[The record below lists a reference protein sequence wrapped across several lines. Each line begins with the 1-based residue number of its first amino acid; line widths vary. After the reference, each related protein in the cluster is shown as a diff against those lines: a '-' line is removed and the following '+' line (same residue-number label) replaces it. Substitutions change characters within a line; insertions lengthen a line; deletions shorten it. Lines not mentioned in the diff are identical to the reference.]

1 MPADLV
7 TLAHEGTKAYSNTF
21 ELVHRREADGP
32 NAIWQADH
40 TPLDILL
47 IRPDGA
53 AAKPWLT
60 TVIDDHSR
68 AVAGYFLSFEDPS
81 ALHTSLALRQ
91 AIWRKEDSRWIVCGI
106 PDVLYTDNGSD
117 FTSQH
122 LEQVG
127 ADLKIRLVFS
137 IPGKPRGRGRIERFF
152 STVNEMFLCELDGY
166 APAGGV
172 VRGKPTLTLAEF
184 DTRFR
189 AFLLDVYHRRENAET
204 KMPPV
209 ERWEANGFLP
219 RMPDSLEQL
228 DLLLIQVAK
237 ARQVRA
243 DGIHFQSL
251 RYISTTLAAYVGET
265 VTLRID
271 PRDMAEIR
279 VFHEDKFLCRAVC
292 AELAGETVPL
302 REILRAR
309 NRRRR
314 ELRGVLRD
322 RQAAVNTLLDFKRGE
337 ITEKKDEPP
346 TPTDRARN
354 NEVRTRSQAIPERI
368 DRPASVIVETLEH
381 RRFAEFCDACRRYR
395 YIGLCYGSPGVGK
408 TLSARH
414 YANWEKVQAYWN
426 HQSRTKATLKEVSKG
441 SVAFYTSPVVE
452 LAQAIWS
459 VTSRR
464 LCLLHHAAIERARR
478 YEDAR
483 MKRLFIAPK
492 SCVTQKEPRWLSKC
506 PKRSTPRMLSMSS
519 GIARCEWPAP
529 CLIRLLCL
537 SSTKRT
543 GSEWPGWSKCGV
555 SLTTGVLAWF

>member
-1 MPADLV
+1 MDQLAGLPGEARKLALDRFRLIQPHLEDGRSLKLVAVAAQIPFRTAQRWVSLYRQFGLAALVRKKRTDNGQQREISAKLKEAIEGIALQKPPIPVTAICRQATRIAQDLGDEPPSYWVVYRIVSALPADLV

-21 ELVHRREADGP
+21 ELVHRREADRP

-47 IRPDGA
+47 IRPDGE

-60 TVIDDHSR
+60 TVIDDYSR

-106 PDVLYTDNGSD
+106 PEVLYTDNGSD

-166 APAGGV
+166 APAGGA
-172 VRGKPTLTLAEF
+172 VRGKPKLTLADF
-184 DTRFR
+184 DARFR
-189 AFLLDVYHRRENAET
+189 EFLLEVYHRRACAET
-204 KMPPV
+204 KMPLA

-219 RMPDSLEQL
+219 RMPESLEQL

-237 ARQVRA
+237 ARRVRP
-243 DGIHFQSL
+243 DGIHFQNL
-251 RYISTTLAAYVGET
+251 RYISTTLAAYVGEP
-265 VTLRID
+265 VTLRFD

-292 AELAGETVPL
+292 PELAGETVPL

-322 RQAAVNTLLDFKRGE
+322 RQTAVNTLLELKRGE
-337 ITEKKDEPP
+337 VTEEKNEPP
-346 TPTDRARN
+346 VPTDKPAKRA
-354 NEVRTRSQAIPERI
+354 TA
-368 DRPASVIVETLEH
+368 ALK
-381 RRFAEFCDACRRYR
+381 RYR
-395 YIGLCYGSPGVGK
+395 
-408 TLSARH
+408 
-414 YANWEKVQAYWN
+414 NE
-426 HQSRTKATLKEVSKG
+426 
-441 SVAFYTSPVVE
+441 
-452 LAQAIWS
+452 
-459 VTSRR
+459 
-464 LCLLHHAAIERARR
+464 
-478 YEDAR
+478 
-483 MKRLFIAPK
+483 
-492 SCVTQKEPRWLSKC
+492 
-506 PKRSTPRMLSMSS
+506 
-519 GIARCEWPAP
+519 
-529 CLIRLLCL
+529 
-537 SSTKRT
+537 
-543 GSEWPGWSKCGV
+543 
-555 SLTTGVLAWF
+555 